1 MHDRRIGF
9 ATAVSVLTG
18 LAGQATLMI
27 SGPLVARM
35 LGADGR
41 GQLAALVLWPSV
53 IAQLGGLGMPLAVTY
68 ELAHGS
74 AGVARAKR
82 AVLLFA
88 GPQAVILSSVH
99 ALVLLFILSGEPASM
114 RAAGLATLVAVPAS
128 LAQQYGL
135 AMLQGKQRFAAFNAL
150 RLLPATVYAGGVVA
164 LFVVGVDSVLS
175 VVLVTMGAN
184 LAIGVTTLT
193 TGLRVAGR
201 ADAAAQR
208 GDISAMLRFGL
219 RGLLGSVLPIESL
232 PLDQM
237 VLALFL
243 AKDALGL
250 YVVGLAFTNL
260 PRFVSQSVGLVAY
273 PAIAG
278 QTDATAARR
287 SLWAFFWLTMAMAVV
302 IVVPLWLAAG
312 RLVPF
317 FFGGD
322 FRDAVSVTRILLP
335 GALFAAGRRIL
346 SDGMRGRGH
355 AAAGTVAEV
364 ASWFW
369 LAPALA
375 ILVPLWGVNGVA
387 AALSGSYAVSL
398 AALLI
403 LAVAQGEVP
412 YGTIL
417 VATAARRA
425 RLPGALRVGT
435 AACAQAARQ
444 VPSQHPGGAIP
455 PPPGREVS

>member
-1 MHDRRIGF
+1 
-9 ATAVSVLTG
+9 
-18 LAGQATLMI
+18 MI

-35 LGADGR
+35 LGVDGR
-41 GQLAALVLWPSV
+41 GQLAALILWPTV
-53 IAQLGGLGMPLAVTY
+53 IAQLGSLGLPLAVTY
-68 ELAHGS
+68 ELARGS
-74 AGVARAKR
+74 AGAARAKR

-88 GPQAVILSSVH
+88 GPQAAILSAVH
-99 ALVLLFILSGEPASM
+99 VAVLLFVLNGEPASI
-114 RAAGLATLVAVPAS
+114 RAAGLSTLVAVPAA

-135 AMLQGKQRFAAFNAL
+135 AMLQGKQRFAAFNTL
-150 RLLPATVYAGGVVA
+150 RLLPAAVYAGGVVA
-164 LFVVGVDSVLS
+164 LFVIGAGSIVS

-184 LAIGVTTLT
+184 LAVGVTTLA
-193 TGLRVAGR
+193 TGLRAAWGASAAGQP
-201 ADAAAQR
+201 A
-208 GDISAMLRFGL
+208 GVSAMVRFGL
-219 RGLLGSVLPIESL
+219 RGLLGSVSPIESFQ
-232 PLDQM
+232 LDQM

-243 AKDALGL
+243 AKEALGL

-278 QTDATAARR
+278 QTDTKAAKR

-302 IVVPLWLAAG
+302 IVLPLWLAAG

-322 FRDAVSVTRILLP
+322 FRDAVAVTRILLP

-364 ASWFW
+364 VAWFW

-375 ILVPLWGVNGVA
+375 ILVPIWGVNGVA
-387 AALSGSYAVSL
+387 VALSGSYALSL
-398 AALLI
+398 ATLLL
-403 LAVAQGEVP
+403 LAAARGEMP
-412 YGTIL
+412 YGTVL
-417 VATAARRA
+417 STPRAALN
-425 RLPGALRVGT
+425 RLRMLSESR
-435 AACAQAARQ
+435 
-444 VPSQHPGGAIP
+444 S
-455 PPPGREVS
+455 SS

>member
-1 MHDRRIGF
+1 MHDQRIGL
-9 ATAVSVLTG
+9 ATAASVAVG
-18 LAGQATLMI
+18 LAGQAAVMI

-41 GQLAALVLWPSV
+41 GQLAALVLWPAV
-53 IAQLGGLGMPLAVTY
+53 IAQLGGLGLPLAVTY

-74 AGVARAKR
+74 AGAARVKR

-88 GPQAVILSSVH
+88 GPQAVILSAVH
-99 ALVLLFILSGEPASM
+99 VVVLLFVLSGEPASI

-135 AMLQGKQRFAAFNAL
+135 AMLQGEQRFAAFNTL
-150 RLLPATVYAGGVVA
+150 RLLPAALYSAAIIVLFMAGDTRVLPVILA
-164 LFVVGVDSVLS
+164 LMAGNAAVGI
-175 VVLVTMGAN
+175 
-184 LAIGVTTLT
+184 LALLA
-193 TGLRVAGR
+193 GLRSR
-201 ADAAAQR
+201 AASDGVSNTASIR
-208 GDISAMLRFGL
+208 GMVRFGL
-219 RGLLGSVLPIESL
+219 RGLLGSVSPIESFQ
-232 PLDQM
+232 LDQM

-260 PRFVSQSVGLVAY
+260 PRFVSQSVGMVAY
-273 PAIAG
+273 PNIAR
-278 QTDATAARR
+278 QADATAARR

-322 FRDAVSVTRILLP
+322 FRDAVAVTRILLP

-346 SDGMRGRGH
+346 SDGMRGRGY

-387 AALSGSYAVSL
+387 AALSGSYALSL
-398 AALLI
+398 ATLLI
-403 LAVAQGEVP
+403 LAMARGEMP

-417 VATAARRA
+417 AVGPRAAWN
-425 RLPGALRVGT
+425 RLRTLSESR
-435 AACAQAARQ
+435 
-444 VPSQHPGGAIP
+444 S
-455 PPPGREVS
+455 SS

>member
-1 MHDRRIGF
+1 MHDQRIGL
-9 ATAVSVLTG
+9 ATAASVAVG
-18 LAGQATLMI
+18 LAGQAAVMI

-41 GQLAALVLWPSV
+41 GQLAALVLWPAV
-53 IAQLGGLGMPLAVTY
+53 IAQLGGLGLPLAVTY

-74 AGVARAKR
+74 AGAARVKR

-88 GPQAVILSSVH
+88 GPQAVILSAVH
-99 ALVLLFILSGEPASM
+99 VVVLLFVLSGEPASI

-135 AMLQGKQRFAAFNAL
+135 AMLQGEQRFAAFNTL
-150 RLLPATVYAGGVVA
+150 RLLPAALYSAAIIVLFMAGDTRVLPVILA
-164 LFVVGVDSVLS
+164 LMAGNAAVGI
-175 VVLVTMGAN
+175 
-184 LAIGVTTLT
+184 LALLA
-193 TGLRVAGR
+193 GLRSR
-201 ADAAAQR
+201 AASDGVSNTASIR
-208 GDISAMLRFGL
+208 GMVRFGL
-219 RGLLGSVLPIESL
+219 RGLLGSVSPIESFQ
-232 PLDQM
+232 LDQM

-260 PRFVSQSVGLVAY
+260 PRFVSQSVGMVAY
-273 PAIAG
+273 PNIAR
-278 QTDATAARR
+278 QADATAARR

-322 FRDAVSVTRILLP
+322 FRDAVAVTRILLP

-346 SDGMRGRGH
+346 SDGMRGRGY

-387 AALSGSYAVSL
+387 AALSGSYALSL
-398 AALLI
+398 ATLLI
-403 LAVAQGEVP
+403 LAMARGEMP
-412 YGTIL
+412 YGAIL
-417 VATAARRA
+417 AVGPRAAWN
-425 RLPGALRVGT
+425 RLRTLSESR
-435 AACAQAARQ
+435 
-444 VPSQHPGGAIP
+444 S
-455 PPPGREVS
+455 SS

>member
-1 MHDRRIGF
+1 MRNLSRRDLGL
-9 ATAVSVLTG
+9 ATAASVAVG
-18 LAGQATLMI
+18 LAGQAAVMI

-41 GQLAALVLWPSV
+41 GQLAALVLWPAV
-53 IAQLGGLGMPLAVTY
+53 IAQLGGLGLPLAVTY

-74 AGVARAKR
+74 AGAARVKR

-88 GPQAVILSSVH
+88 GPQAVILSAVH
-99 ALVLLFILSGEPASM
+99 VVVLLFVLSGEPASI

-135 AMLQGKQRFAAFNAL
+135 AMLQGEQRFAAFNTL
-150 RLLPATVYAGGVVA
+150 RLLPAALYSAAIIVLFMAGDTRVLPVILA
-164 LFVVGVDSVLS
+164 LMAGNAAVGI
-175 VVLVTMGAN
+175 
-184 LAIGVTTLT
+184 LALLA
-193 TGLRVAGR
+193 GLRSR
-201 ADAAAQR
+201 AASDGVSNTASIR
-208 GDISAMLRFGL
+208 GMVRFGL
-219 RGLLGSVLPIESL
+219 RGLLGSVSPIESFQ
-232 PLDQM
+232 LDQM

-260 PRFVSQSVGLVAY
+260 PRFVSQSVGMVAY
-273 PAIAG
+273 PNIAR
-278 QTDATAARR
+278 QADATAARR

-322 FRDAVSVTRILLP
+322 FRDAVAVTRILLP

-346 SDGMRGRGH
+346 SDGMRGRGY

-387 AALSGSYAVSL
+387 AALSGSYALSL
-398 AALLI
+398 ATLLI
-403 LAVAQGEVP
+403 LAMARGEMP

-417 VATAARRA
+417 AVGPRAAWN
-425 RLPGALRVGT
+425 RLRTLSESR
-435 AACAQAARQ
+435 
-444 VPSQHPGGAIP
+444 S
-455 PPPGREVS
+455 SS

>member
-1 MHDRRIGF
+1 
-9 ATAVSVLTG
+9 
-18 LAGQATLMI
+18 
-27 SGPLVARM
+27 
-35 LGADGR
+35 
-41 GQLAALVLWPSV
+41 
-53 IAQLGGLGMPLAVTY
+53 
-68 ELAHGS
+68 
-74 AGVARAKR
+74 
-82 AVLLFA
+82 
-88 GPQAVILSSVH
+88 
-99 ALVLLFILSGEPASM
+99 
-114 RAAGLATLVAVPAS
+114 
-128 LAQQYGL
+128 
-135 AMLQGKQRFAAFNAL
+135 MLQGKQRFAAFNAL

-164 LFVVGVDSVLS
+164 LFVVGGDSVLS
-175 VVLVTMGAN
+175 VVLLTMGAN
-184 LAIGVTTLT
+184 LAIGVTTLAV
-193 TGLRVAGR
+193 GLRVAGR
-201 ADAAAQR
+201 ADAAVQR

-278 QTDATAARR
+278 QTDAKAAKR
-287 SLWAFFWLTMAMAVV
+287 SLWAFFWLTMAAAVV

-322 FRDAVSVTRILLP
+322 FRDAVAVTRILLP

-398 AALLI
+398 AALLV
-403 LAVAQGEVP
+403 LAVAQGEMP

-417 VATAARRA
+417 AVGPRAAWN
-425 RLPGALRVGT
+425 RLRMLSESR
-435 AACAQAARQ
+435 
-444 VPSQHPGGAIP
+444 S
-455 PPPGREVS
+455 SS

>member
-1 MHDRRIGF
+1 MHDQRIGL
-9 ATAVSVLTG
+9 ATAASVAVG
-18 LAGQATLMI
+18 LAGQAAVMI

-41 GQLAALVLWPSV
+41 GQLAALVLWPAV
-53 IAQLGGLGMPLAVTY
+53 IAQLGGLGLPLAVTY

-74 AGVARAKR
+74 AGAARVKR

-88 GPQAVILSSVH
+88 GPQAVILSAVH
-99 ALVLLFILSGEPASM
+99 VVVLLFVLSGEPASI

-135 AMLQGKQRFAAFNAL
+135 AMLQGEQRFAAFNTL
-150 RLLPATVYAGGVVA
+150 RLLPAALYSAAIIVLFMAGDTRVLPVILA
-164 LFVVGVDSVLS
+164 LMAGNAAVGI
-175 VVLVTMGAN
+175 
-184 LAIGVTTLT
+184 LALLA
-193 TGLRVAGR
+193 GLRSR
-201 ADAAAQR
+201 AASDGVSNTASIR
-208 GDISAMLRFGL
+208 GMVRFGL
-219 RGLLGSVLPIESL
+219 RGLLGSVSPIESFQ
-232 PLDQM
+232 LDQM

-260 PRFVSQSVGLVAY
+260 PRFVSQSVGMVAY
-273 PAIAG
+273 PNIAR
-278 QTDATAARR
+278 QADATAARR

-322 FRDAVSVTRILLP
+322 FRDAVAVTRILLP

-355 AAAGTVAEV
+355 ATAGTVAEV
-364 ASWFW
+364 VAWFC

-387 AALSGSYAVSL
+387 VAFSGSYAVSL
-398 AALLI
+398 AALLV
-403 LAVAQGEVP
+403 LAVARGEMP
-412 YGTIL
+412 SGTVL
-417 VATAARRA
+417 RTPRAAWN
-425 RLPGALRVGT
+425 RLRMLSESR
-435 AACAQAARQ
+435 
-444 VPSQHPGGAIP
+444 S
-455 PPPGREVS
+455 SS